1 MKKILFLLV
10 IAMVAV
16 GCKTKQVMSTANE
29 VEVLVPCAEFK
40 TDKTAMRATAT
51 AASPN
56 MQNAKDKAIAAARR
70 ELATMLGASV
80 QRVLESF
87 ASSYDMDEAASFA
100 GHTQDLSRQ
109 VTDQTVV
116 GSFVLCDK
124 VTKSTSRDGKV
135 TYHAYVAIE
144 LGSEEILKNVQAQL
158 EKSISLDEKLMTNF
172 EYETFKKVFY
182 EEMEKLEK

>member
-51 AASPN
+51 AVSPN
-56 MQNAKDKAIAAARR
+56 LQNAKDKAIAAARR

-80 QRVLESF
+80 QRVLEAF

-100 GHTQDLSRQ
+100 GHTKDFLTAKFYCHISMVRHFPISAGRFSHFIAEDKTTYNSLICYLARQ
-109 VTDQTVV
+109 I
-116 GSFVLCDK
+116 LC
-124 VTKSTSRDGKV
+124 
-135 TYHAYVAIE
+135 
-144 LGSEEILKNVQAQL
+144 
-158 EKSISLDEKLMTNF
+158 MTCKTCCLIHIIRRCECF
-172 EYETFKKVFY
+172 
-182 EEMEKLEK
+182 